1 MNLLLFLNGLRP
13 SIPMSIE
20 KPCTI
25 MTNGELRR
33 HIEQG
38 GVLFNHEKVSV
49 NEEIDFP
56 VFSLIF
62 FPKSDKR
69 RVTLV

>member
-1 MNLLLFLNGLRP
+1 
-13 SIPMSIE
+13 MSIE